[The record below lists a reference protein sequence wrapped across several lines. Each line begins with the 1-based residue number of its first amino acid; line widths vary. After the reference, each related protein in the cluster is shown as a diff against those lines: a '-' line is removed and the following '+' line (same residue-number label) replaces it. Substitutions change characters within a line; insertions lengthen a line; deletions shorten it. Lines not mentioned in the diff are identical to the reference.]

1 MEADV
6 SKLNVVGTI
15 MGNFDFELTFK
26 VINLLDIRFGRNK
39 CQSVDELKSMVKNII
54 INSLVNKQSFDVGG
68 IRCEYRFDENAN
80 RDDIRLSFVVTDIDT
95 GDYSDL
101 SVD

>member
-26 VINLLDIRFGRNK
+26 VINLLDTRFGRNK
-39 CQSVDELKSMVKNII
+39 CQSIDELKSMVKNII
-54 INSLVNKQSFDVGG
+54 INKGFHIQVGG
-68 IRCEYRFDENAN
+68 ISLPA
-80 RDDIRLSFVVTDIDT
+80 V
-95 GDYSDL
+95 G
-101 SVD
+101 